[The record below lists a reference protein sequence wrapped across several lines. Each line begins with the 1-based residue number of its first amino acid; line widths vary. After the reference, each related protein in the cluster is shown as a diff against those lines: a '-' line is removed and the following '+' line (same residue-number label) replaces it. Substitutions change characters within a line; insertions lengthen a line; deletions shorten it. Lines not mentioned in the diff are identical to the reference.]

1 MARGL
6 ATVHT
11 QCYNSSINKQH
22 TNMNFTNLFNSAAKS
37 KTIAPVYTASN
48 NHRVSFLSSIHGY
61 VAGRKWY
68 NSDGVI
74 YIQST
79 RSQQWIPY
87 ENQYKF
93 AVIEA
98 LSYDVSTS
106 QAVLKGYVRVHCDL
120 FRRSKYFLALSLFLS
135 SAGFIS

>member
-1 MARGL
+1 
-6 ATVHT
+6 
-11 QCYNSSINKQH
+11 
-22 TNMNFTNLFNSAAKS
+22 MNFTNLFNSAAKS